1 MTLITGN
8 GLWDAIGTAMIGILL
23 VVVAV
28 LLAMET
34 SSLLLGEGAGP
45 EDLASI
51 KAALV
56 GPGVDGVIHIR
67 TMYVG
72 PEELLVAAKI
82 AVSPTESARDITE
95 AIDVAEARVRSAV
108 PIARLIFLE
117 PDIARSPVESVER

>member
-1 MTLITGN
+1 
-8 GLWDAIGTAMIGILL
+8 MIGLLL
-23 VVVAV
+23 VAVAV

-34 SSLLLGEGAGP
+34 SSLLLGEGAP
-45 EDLASI
+45 AEELAAI

-72 PEELLVAAKI
+72 PEELLIAAKI
-82 AVSPTESARDITE
+82 AVSPTESASEVAE
-95 AIDVAEARVRSAV
+95 AIDAAETRVRAAV

-117 PDIARSPVESVER
+117 PDIARAGAGEQPTPGATPATAPN